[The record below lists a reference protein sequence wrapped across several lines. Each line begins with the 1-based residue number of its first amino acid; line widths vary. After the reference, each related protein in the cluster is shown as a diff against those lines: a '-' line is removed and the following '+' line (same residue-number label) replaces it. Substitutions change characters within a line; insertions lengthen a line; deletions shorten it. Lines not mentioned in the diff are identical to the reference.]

1 MRRWMM
7 GATVMLG
14 LALPT
19 TGRAQTLGD
28 TAAAMG
34 THSTL
39 SGTSAGNPAATLGT
53 VKSHVAAASAA
64 QGGGAAAGQ
73 GWETSGDRAGSG
85 WGKATDQRASA
96 GWAKAGDQHAGA
108 DRERGEGEQEDAVD
122 GQDSGRQHHQEGEDG
137 QGDVIAFTAQRE
149 HTYDDAE
156 QGEVNRSG

>member
-53 VKSHVAAASAA
+53 VKSHVAAASSEIVPTRFGRATSALAA
-64 QGGGAAAGQ
+64 
-73 GWETSGDRAGSG
+73 
-85 WGKATDQRASA
+85 
-96 GWAKAGDQHAGA
+96 
-108 DRERGEGEQEDAVD
+108 
-122 GQDSGRQHHQEGEDG
+122 
-137 QGDVIAFTAQRE
+137 
-149 HTYDDAE
+149 
-156 QGEVNRSG
+156 

>member
-64 QGGGAAAGQ
+64 QGGGAAPGQ

-96 GWAKAGDQHAGA
+96 GWAKGGDQRAGGGWAKAADQKSGGGWAKAGDRRPGSSA
-108 DRERGEGEQEDAVD
+108 R
-122 GQDSGRQHHQEGEDG
+122 
-137 QGDVIAFTAQRE
+137 
-149 HTYDDAE
+149 
-156 QGEVNRSG
+156 